1 VIRVRFFALILGYVV
16 ETAIVAGWPLGLLAL
31 QWGAALRAVFFPSTT
46 CWIAT
51 AGGHYMTLTE
61 FPAMIFIYG
70 LTMWLSIAVITA
82 GVSDYLFGSRFGR
95 RWIVGTA
102 IVALAS
108 GLLLWLGTNWANSLE
123 REAYLEF
130 RENC

>member
-1 VIRVRFFALILGYVV
+1 
-16 ETAIVAGWPLGLLAL
+16 
-31 QWGAALRAVFFPSTT
+31 
-46 CWIAT
+46 
-51 AGGHYMTLTE
+51 MTLTE